1 MNKNKI
7 TIKKHKTMAS
17 MKKVAALGA
26 AFLGTFIL
34 GAGAGIYGEK
44 KYQVS
49 SKFTKKEEATPSA
62 EVVMAQ
68 QTSQPANNN
77 KPVMNN
83 GNGNSNHPQ
92 QQK

>member
-1 MNKNKI
+1 MANLKKI
-7 TIKKHKTMAS
+7 
-17 MKKVAALGA
+17 AAFGA
-26 AFLGTFIL
+26 AFLGGCLL
-34 GAGAGIYGEK
+34 GGAAGIYGEK

-49 SKFTKKEEATPSA
+49 EKFSKKQEVNTPSA

-83 GNGNSNHPQ
+83 NNGHSNQPQ

>member
-1 MNKNKI
+1 MANLKKI
-7 TIKKHKTMAS
+7 VTLG
-17 MKKVAALGA
+17 VA
-26 AFLGTFIL
+26 FVGTFL
-34 GAGAGIYGEK
+34 AGGVAGIYGEK
-44 KYQVS
+44 KYNVS

-68 QTSQPANNN
+68 QAQPANN

-92 QQK
+92 QK

>member
-1 MNKNKI
+1 
-7 TIKKHKTMAS
+7 MAS

-49 SKFTKKEEATPSA
+49 SKFTKKEEVNTPSA

-77 KPVMNN
+77 KPVMN
-83 GNGNSNHPQ
+83 GNSNHPQ
-92 QQK
+92 QK

>member
-1 MNKNKI
+1 
-7 TIKKHKTMAS
+7 MANF
-17 MKKVAALGA
+17 KKVAALGA
-26 AFLGTFIL
+26 AFIGTFIL

-44 KYQVS
+44 KYNVS
-49 SKFTKKEEATPSA
+49 SKFTKKEEEATPSA

-83 GNGNSNHPQ
+83 NNNNGNSNHPQ
-92 QQK
+92 K

>member
-1 MNKNKI
+1 
-7 TIKKHKTMAS
+7 MAS

-44 KYQVS
+44 KYNVS
-49 SKFTKKEEATPSA
+49 SKFTKNSEATTPSA

-68 QTSQPANNN
+68 QAQTSQPANN

-83 GNGNSNHPQ
+83 NNGHSNQPQ

>member
-1 MNKNKI
+1 
-7 TIKKHKTMAS
+7 MAS

-44 KYQVS
+44 KYNVS
-49 SKFTKKEEATPSA
+49 SKFTKKDQEVNTPSA

-68 QTSQPANNN
+68 QTQTSQVQNS
-77 KPVMNN
+77 KPVNVN
-83 GNGNSNHPQ
+83 NGNSNHPQ

>member
-1 MNKNKI
+1 
-7 TIKKHKTMAS
+7 MAS
-17 MKKVAALGA
+17 MKKVAAFGA

-44 KYQVS
+44 KYNVS
-49 SKFTKKEEATPSA
+49 SKFTKKEEATTPSA

-68 QTSQPANNN
+68 QAQTSQPANN

-83 GNGNSNHPQ
+83 GNSNHPQ
-92 QQK
+92 QK

>member
-1 MNKNKI
+1 
-7 TIKKHKTMAS
+7 MAS

-49 SKFTKKEEATPSA
+49 EKFSKKQEATPSA

-68 QTSQPANNN
+68 QTSQVQQNS

-83 GNGNSNHPQ
+83 NNGHSNQPQ
-92 QQK
+92 K

>member
-1 MNKNKI
+1 MANLKKI
-7 TIKKHKTMAS
+7 
-17 MKKVAALGA
+17 AAFGA
-26 AFLGTFIL
+26 AFLGGCLL
-34 GAGAGIYGEK
+34 GGAAGIYGEK

-49 SKFTKKEEATPSA
+49 EKFSKKQEATTPSA

-68 QTSQPANNN
+68 QTQTSQPN

-83 GNGNSNHPQ
+83 NNGNSNHPQ

>member
-1 MNKNKI
+1 
-7 TIKKHKTMAS
+7 MAS

-44 KYQVS
+44 KYNVS
-49 SKFTKKEEATPSA
+49 SKFTTKKEEATTPSA

-83 GNGNSNHPQ
+83 NNGNSNHPQ
-92 QQK
+92 QK